1 MTSGV
6 YLSTTSVLA
15 ILAGVTPLAMLSAL
29 TLVPLGRHGGR
40 HVVAFWVCLVA
51 IWVGAVVAIVLIKRT
66 I

>member
-51 IWVGAVVAIVLIKRT
+51 IW
-66 I
+66 